1 MTLQQV
7 RQAKATE
14 KAAQVAFWAQHA
26 VEAKTG
32 HKPSFKYTKLQ
43 SAMIAATCF
52 RQAAMTAYAAAFYA

>member
-7 RQAKATE
+7 CLAKATE

-32 HKPSFKYTKLQ
+32 YKPSVKYKKLQ
-43 SAMIAATCF
+43 GAMISATLF
-52 RQAAMTAYAAAFYA
+52 RQAAMTAYIAAFYA